1 MSESTS
7 LEFNLQPIDD
17 DSFYQTST
25 NPDLIQRESIINSG
39 ERDSLVVQAHLVEVI
54 HGTLSPNGNPAS
66 LIVTDFKFV
75 SLKASR
81 RFKSAVISYRF
92 ASKNPS
98 SPDPEVRSIAP
109 MGSISLKQSEKPIEN
124 LSRSVEVSLE
134 SRIPPVPGGVQ
145 VGLEATFSKLTET
158 SMTVSGSVM
167 NVASATLGYSWDVA
181 EKKDR
186 TSQARVAGIARREQ
200 RQDGEENTA
209 VWSLTESGEKNGIP
223 TFMRAAILLKRE
235 NNESFQATIEIKA
248 TADLAYSLKRM
259 LGGTPKGH
267 PVNFNPKIDRTG
279 SGGIEGDIRHN
290 LIKID
295 LERLSRIGTTTTSLQ
310 ESRIGEGLKG
320 KVDYP
325 QEYST
330 PADKI
335 SKVNSGRERVRNHIS
350 RIIRRLCQ

>member
-25 NPDLIQRESIINSG
+25 KPDLIQRESIINSG
-39 ERDSLVVQAHLVEVI
+39 ERDSLVVQAHLVKVI
-54 HGTLSPNGNPAS
+54 HGTLSPDGDPAS

-92 ASKNPS
+92 ASKNSS
-98 SPDPEVRSIAP
+98 SPDPEVRKIAP
-109 MGSISLKQSEKPIEN
+109 MGSISIRQSEKPIEN

-134 SRIPPVPGGVQ
+134 SPIPTGGVQ
-145 VGLEATFSKLTET
+145 VGLGATFSKSTET
-158 SMTVSGSVM
+158 SMTISGSV
-167 NVASATLGYSWDVA
+167 NVGASTTLGYSWDVA

-235 NNESFQATIEIKA
+235 NNDSFQATIEIKA

-267 PVNFNPKIDRTG
+267 PVNFDPKIDRTG
-279 SGGIEGDIRHN
+279 SGGFEGDIQHN

-295 LERLSRIGTTTTSLQ
+295 LERLRRIGTTTTSLQ

-335 SKVNSGRERVRNHIS
+335 SKVNSGRGRVWNHIS
-350 RIIRRLCQ
+350 RIIRQLCQ